1 MNTLEDN
8 IITIQD
14 EDDSI
19 SFKRKDIP
27 EIDEYLDGCDDIKVE
42 IERMKLWHLTRM
54 ENDNYYLIKYSCGT
68 KLCNNVLVKIHDG
81 KLKSVLLSE
90 ASMYQDMKVSTNE
103 KYMAFV
109 FGINEGNMVIRH
121 DLEVVDISNMEKK
134 TVTLKNDKNFNP
146 FTWYL
151 ESFKWINDQEI
162 KISIPNID
170 SFDFESL
177 KKWLDDDSR
186 ETKDI
191 ELKVR

>member
-1 MNTLEDN
+1 
-8 IITIQD
+8 
-14 EDDSI
+14 
-19 SFKRKDIP
+19 
-27 EIDEYLDGCDDIKVE
+27 
-42 IERMKLWHLTRM
+42 M

-81 KLKSVLLSE
+81 EIKSVLLSE
-90 ASMYQDMKVSTNE
+90 ASMYQDMRVSPNE

-121 DLEVVDISNMEKK
+121 DLEVVDINNMEKK
-134 TVTLKNDKNFNP
+134 TVTLKKDKNFNP